1 MELLLD
7 TVNLDTIKKYADVI
21 SLAGVTSNPSIVKK
35 ERPIDFYKHMREVR
49 QIIGKER
56 TLHVQVVGQTAEAM
70 LADAHM
76 ILEELDDQVYIKVPT
91 DMTGLAVIK
100 QLKKEGIHV
109 TATAIYS
116 EFQGYL
122 AIAAGVDYLAPY
134 YNRMIN
140 MNIDSDYRGIE
151 RDNLGIKRKNHEAH
165 GFARKLRH
173 RGKTRKVKGT
183 IKERRGRFND
193 VPSVHERPVS
203 CENRS
208 WFGHWESDTVRG
220 KTGRS
225 ALVTLVDRKSRY
237 LLSQRVP
244 KVNAKNVTQVMIDL
258 LHTVTPK
265 RVRTLTPDRGTEFAG
280 YREVS
285 QELSIPVYFPD
296 PHAPQQRGTNE
307 NTNGLIREYFP
318 KGTDLDQL
326 TDQDIDKFVRDLNHQ
341 PRKVLSWKSPFEVF
355 FGTKLRLI

>member
-1 MELLLD
+1 MSPYNHLTLKDRECILL
-7 TVNLDTIKKYADVI
+7 
-21 SLAGVTSNPSIVKK
+21 GVTLNDTYQVIAEKIGCSKATVSREIKRNGGRKAYSTVKAQENYQGRRLKSRRPRLLTDLKLRDFVLHCIVQ
-35 ERPIDFYKHMREVR
+35 R
-49 QIIGKER
+49 QWSPEQISGRLVHENSEW
-56 TLHVQVVGQTAEAM
+56 HV
-70 LADAHM
+70 
-76 ILEELDDQVYIKVPT
+76 
-91 DMTGLAVIK
+91 
-100 QLKKEGIHV
+100 
-109 TATAIYS
+109 S
-116 EFQGYL
+116 
-122 AIAAGVDYLAPY
+122 
-134 YNRMIN
+134 YNTI
-140 MNIDSDYRGIE
+140 YRGIE

-244 KVNAKNVTQVMIDL
+244 KVNAKNVTQAMIDL

-285 QELSIPVYFPD
+285 HCLLYTSDAADEL
-296 PHAPQQRGTNE
+296 
-307 NTNGLIREYFP
+307 
-318 KGTDLDQL
+318 
-326 TDQDIDKFVRDLNHQ
+326 
-341 PRKVLSWKSPFEVF
+341 
-355 FGTKLRLI
+355 

>member
-1 MELLLD
+1 MSPYNDLTLKDRECILL
-7 TVNLDTIKKYADVI
+7 
-21 SLAGVTSNPSIVKK
+21 GVTLNDTYQVIAEKIGCSKATVSREIKRNGGRKAYSAVKAQENYQGRRLKSRRPRLLTDLKLRDFVLHCIVQ
-35 ERPIDFYKHMREVR
+35 R
-49 QIIGKER
+49 QWSPEQISGRLVHENSEW
-56 TLHVQVVGQTAEAM
+56 HV
-70 LADAHM
+70 
-76 ILEELDDQVYIKVPT
+76 
-91 DMTGLAVIK
+91 
-100 QLKKEGIHV
+100 
-109 TATAIYS
+109 S
-116 EFQGYL
+116 
-122 AIAAGVDYLAPY
+122 
-134 YNRMIN
+134 YNTI
-140 MNIDSDYRGIE
+140 YRGIE
-151 RDNLGIKRKNHEAH
+151 RDNLGIKRKNHEAR

-183 IKERRGRFND
+183 IK
-193 VPSVHERPVS
+193 ERPVS

-244 KVNAKNVTQVMIDL
+244 KVNAKNVTQAMIDL

-296 PHAPQQRGTNE
+296 PHAPQQRGN
-307 NTNGLIREYFP
+307 
-318 KGTDLDQL
+318 Q
-326 TDQDIDKFVRDLNHQ
+326 
-341 PRKVLSWKSPFEVF
+341 
-355 FGTKLRLI
+355 

>member
-1 MELLLD
+1 MSPYNDLTLKDRECILL
-7 TVNLDTIKKYADVI
+7 
-21 SLAGVTSNPSIVKK
+21 GVTLNDTYQVIAEKIGCSKATVSREIKRNGGRKAYSAVKAQENYQGRRLKSRRPRLLTDLKLRDFVLHCIVQ
-35 ERPIDFYKHMREVR
+35 R
-49 QIIGKER
+49 QWSPEQISGRLVHENSEW
-56 TLHVQVVGQTAEAM
+56 HV
-70 LADAHM
+70 
-76 ILEELDDQVYIKVPT
+76 
-91 DMTGLAVIK
+91 
-100 QLKKEGIHV
+100 
-109 TATAIYS
+109 S
-116 EFQGYL
+116 
-122 AIAAGVDYLAPY
+122 
-134 YNRMIN
+134 YNTI
-140 MNIDSDYRGIE
+140 YRGIE
-151 RDNLGIKRKNHEAH
+151 RDNLGIKLKNHEAR

-183 IKERRGRFND
+183 IK
-193 VPSVHERPVS
+193 ERPVS

-244 KVNAKNVTQVMIDL
+244 KVNAKNVTQAMIDL

-296 PHAPQQRGTNE
+296 PHASQQRGTNE

>member
-1 MELLLD
+1 MSPYNHLTLKDRECILL
-7 TVNLDTIKKYADVI
+7 
-21 SLAGVTSNPSIVKK
+21 GVTLNDTYQVIAEKIGCSKATVSREIKRNGGRKAYSAVKAQENYQGRRLKSRRPRLLTDLKLRDFVLHCIVQ
-35 ERPIDFYKHMREVR
+35 R
-49 QIIGKER
+49 QWSPEQISGRLVHENSEW
-56 TLHVQVVGQTAEAM
+56 HV
-70 LADAHM
+70 
-76 ILEELDDQVYIKVPT
+76 
-91 DMTGLAVIK
+91 
-100 QLKKEGIHV
+100 
-109 TATAIYS
+109 S
-116 EFQGYL
+116 
-122 AIAAGVDYLAPY
+122 
-134 YNRMIN
+134 YNTI
-140 MNIDSDYRGIE
+140 YRGIE
-151 RDNLGIKRKNHEAH
+151 RDNLGIKRKNHEAR

-173 RGKTRKVKGT
+173 
-183 IKERRGRFND
+183 
-193 VPSVHERPVS
+193 
-203 CENRS
+203 
-208 WFGHWESDTVRG
+208 RG

-244 KVNAKNVTQVMIDL
+244 KVNAKNVTQAMIDL

-326 TDQDIDKFVRDLNHQ
+326 TDQDIDKFVRDLNHR
-341 PRKVLSWKSPFEVF
+341 PRKVLGWKSPFEVF

>member
-1 MELLLD
+1 MSPYNHLTLKDRECILL
-7 TVNLDTIKKYADVI
+7 
-21 SLAGVTSNPSIVKK
+21 GVTLNDTYQVIAEKIGCSKATVSREIKRNGGRKAYSAVKAQENYQGRRLKSRRPRLLTDLKLRDFVLHCIVQ
-35 ERPIDFYKHMREVR
+35 R
-49 QIIGKER
+49 QWSPEQISGRLVHENSEW
-56 TLHVQVVGQTAEAM
+56 HV
-70 LADAHM
+70 
-76 ILEELDDQVYIKVPT
+76 
-91 DMTGLAVIK
+91 
-100 QLKKEGIHV
+100 
-109 TATAIYS
+109 S
-116 EFQGYL
+116 
-122 AIAAGVDYLAPY
+122 
-134 YNRMIN
+134 YNTI
-140 MNIDSDYRGIE
+140 YRGIE
-151 RDNLGIKRKNHEAH
+151 RDNLGIKRKNHEAR

-183 IKERRGRFND
+183 IK
-193 VPSVHERPVS
+193 ERPVS

-244 KVNAKNVTQVMIDL
+244 KVNAKNVTQAMIDL

-296 PHAPQQRGTNE
+296 PHASQQRGTNE

>member
-1 MELLLD
+1 MSPYNDLTLKDRECILL
-7 TVNLDTIKKYADVI
+7 
-21 SLAGVTSNPSIVKK
+21 GVTLNDTYQVIAEKIGCSKATVSREIKRNGGRKAYSAVKAQENYQGRRLKSRRPRLLTDLKLRDFVLHCIVQ
-35 ERPIDFYKHMREVR
+35 R
-49 QIIGKER
+49 QWSPEQISGRLVHENSEW
-56 TLHVQVVGQTAEAM
+56 HV
-70 LADAHM
+70 
-76 ILEELDDQVYIKVPT
+76 
-91 DMTGLAVIK
+91 
-100 QLKKEGIHV
+100 
-109 TATAIYS
+109 S
-116 EFQGYL
+116 
-122 AIAAGVDYLAPY
+122 
-134 YNRMIN
+134 YNTI
-140 MNIDSDYRGIE
+140 YRGIE
-151 RDNLGIKRKNHEAH
+151 RDNLGIKRKNHEAR

-183 IKERRGRFND
+183 IK
-193 VPSVHERPVS
+193 ERPVS

-244 KVNAKNVTQVMIDL
+244 KVNAKNVTQAMIDL

-265 RVRTLTPDRGTEFAG
+265 RVWTLTPDRGTEFAG

-296 PHAPQQRGTNE
+296 PHASQQRGTNE